1 MGYFFDDLLGIA
13 RPSLAALWVLG
24 LICLPTGPARAEE
37 PRPAVERFA
46 WTGLERGPLSPAEAR
61 RLEGLLLD
69 ELDGYEAF
77 RLVDAAGHA
86 LDARLLAADA
96 GRVARLKQEG
106 VAAYLRFEHA
116 AAVTRLSQALA
127 VFEGEL
133 TGLPDYELLH
143 DTLLAL
149 AEAQYQAGEKGA
161 AKATLQNWLA
171 LSPVT
176 VPTRETHPKGF
187 VSLYKQAKRQMGHL
201 GRIQVSCEDPGCQ
214 LQLDGKALGEGP
226 QLLTK
231 VVPGQ
236 HYLVARWPYAVL
248 PVTVRVAPGHET
260 TLVLRRDGPA
270 EEARQALQDVLRLK
284 QGLEEA
290 QAQTRRVAGLARA
303 GRVLVARVHAAPD
316 GSRALL
322 LAHHDADG
330 DLTAVVRAPL
340 PADLDRP
347 EALAT
352 VRQAGAALFVD
363 RREGELDLEPSRGL
377 RPARGLAALLYSG
390 QGAAEAAL
398 ALPAPPPPGDWP
410 PPPPPPAEAP
420 SVLTEWWLWAAIGVV
435 AVGAGVGIG
444 LVATR
449 KDPTT
454 TAFEVRLP

>member
-1 MGYFFDDLLGIA
+1 VTARVNICALLGILALAPVQAHAEA
-13 RPSLAALWVLG
+13 RP
-24 LICLPTGPARAEE
+24 T
-37 PRPAVERFA
+37 VERFA

-69 ELDGYEAF
+69 ELDGYDAF

-96 GRVARLKQEG
+96 ARVARLKEEG

-116 AAVTRLSQALA
+116 EAVTKLGQALA

-133 TGLPDYELLH
+133 TGLVDYELLH
-143 DTLLAL
+143 DTLLAR

-171 LSPVT
+171 LSPRA
-176 VPTRETHPKGF
+176 VPTTETHPKGF
-187 VSLYKQAKRQMGHL
+187 VQLYQDAKRQVGPV

-214 LQLDGKALGEGP
+214 LQLDGRPLGEAP

-231 VVPGQ
+231 ILPGQ

-248 PVTVRVAPGHET
+248 PTVVRVAPGREAT
-260 TLVLRRDGPA
+260 VVLRRDGPA

-284 QGLEEA
+284 QGVEEA
-290 QAQTRRVAGLARA
+290 QVQAKRVAGLARA
-303 GRVLVARVHAAPD
+303 ERVLVARVHAGAD
-316 GSRALL
+316 GARALL

-340 PADLDRP
+340 AADLSSP
-347 EALAT
+347 EAGAA

-363 RREGELDLEPSRGL
+363 RREGELDLEPSRGV
-377 RPARGLAALLYSG
+377 RPARGLAALLYRG
-390 QGAAEAAL
+390 QGSAEAAL
-398 ALPAPPPPGDWP
+398 ALAPPPPEGAWP
-410 PPPPPPAEAP
+410 PPPPPPAEED
-420 SVLTEWWLWAAIGVV
+420 SVLTAWWLWAAIGVV
-435 AVGAGVGIG
+435 AVGAGVTVGV
-444 LVATR
+444 VATR

-454 TAFEVRLP
+454 TTFEVRLP